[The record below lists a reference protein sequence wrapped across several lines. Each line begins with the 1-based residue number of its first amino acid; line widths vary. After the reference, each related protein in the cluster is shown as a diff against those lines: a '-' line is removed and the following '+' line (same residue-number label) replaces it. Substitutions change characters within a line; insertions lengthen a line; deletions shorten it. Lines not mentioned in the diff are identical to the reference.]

1 MITDGQTDRQY
12 ETVITII
19 RCPVGSGILRS
30 LDLLSA
36 CMLDLTVCQTALP
49 DKNRSAPLEQ
59 ATRKGVYSESELLA
73 MWQHRLDTGVYS
85 S

>member
-12 ETVITII
+12 ETVMTII

-49 DKNRSAPLEQ
+49 DKKSFRALGTSNAKRRILRVRVARHV
-59 ATRKGVYSESELLA
+59 AA
-73 MWQHRLDTGVYS
+73 
-85 S
+85 